1 MWETEIVRKC
11 LTPQILILLP
21 SQLLIFFNL
30 PSHLLIFYRVALSYE
45 LSAKE
50 GRTINWVARHS

>member
-21 SQLLIFFNL
+21 S
-30 PSHLLIFYRVALSYE
+30 HLLIFYRVAFSYQLISIKPE
-45 LSAKE
+45 L
-50 GRTINWVARHS
+50 RFQWHRLM

>member
-30 PSHLLIFYRVALSYE
+30 PSALLSFFSSDLLSFSLLILIQRPVASN
-45 LSAKE
+45 K
-50 GRTINWVARHS
+50 